1 MGGVSETEG
10 VDQRVLL
17 AQGLKVSEG
26 MERDGEM
33 DGDGLA
39 GSEGH
44 QGAVELA
51 PVVASVGRGP
61 CLLQMGKLGEPTLA
75 HIYP

>member
-1 MGGVSETEG
+1 MGGVSGAEG

-44 QGAVELA
+44 
-51 PVVASVGRGP
+51 
-61 CLLQMGKLGEPTLA
+61 
-75 HIYP
+75 

>member
-1 MGGVSETEG
+1 MGGVSGAEG
-10 VDQRVLL
+10 VDQRILL

-44 QGAVELA
+44 QSAVELA
-51 PVVASVGRGP
+51 PVVVSVGGGH
-61 CLLQMGKLGEPTLA
+61 CLLQMRKLGKPALSR
-75 HIYP
+75 IYP